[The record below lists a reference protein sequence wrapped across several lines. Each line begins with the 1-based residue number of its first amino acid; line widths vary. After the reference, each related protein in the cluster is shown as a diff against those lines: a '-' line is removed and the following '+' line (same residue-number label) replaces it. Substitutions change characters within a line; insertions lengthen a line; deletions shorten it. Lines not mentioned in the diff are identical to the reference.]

1 MAARHG
7 QMASAQSD
15 KEMRGCSIASRLFRD
30 HFGYSTGCFYSLPKG
45 QWAGHSMLKTTKE
58 FNSHPLLSRVSGLPD
73 VRGKTMELTV
83 TV

>member
-1 MAARHG
+1 MDRWHQLKVTKKYG
-7 QMASAQSD
+7 VVAQ
-15 KEMRGCSIASRLFRD
+15 RLLSRLFRD
-30 HFGYSTGCFYSLPKG
+30 HFGYSTSCFYSLPKG